1 MSGNKVA
8 ASENKVKSFAKTLV
22 TGRSTCTF
30 ASTALVVCKVS

>member
-22 TGRSTCTF
+22 AGWSTCAF
-30 ASTALVVCKVS
+30 APSGAVFCKVS